1 MIEIK
6 LLNKLVKKFNAKSN
20 RHLLIIFIIFALS
33 GSGSLFLSSPIL
45 SAINLE
51 SFITYYP
58 IYVLIRI
65 IIIIPIYQ
73 IMLIIIA
80 TIFGEF
86 NYFWKFEKK
95 FLQRLKLI
103 K

>member
-1 MIEIK
+1 MLNNLIK
-6 LLNKLVKKFNAKSN
+6 RFNAKSN
-20 RHLLIIFIIFALS
+20 KHLLIIFIIFALS
-33 GSGSLFLSSPIL
+33 GSGSLFISSPIL
-45 SAINLE
+45 SSINLE

-58 IYVLIRI
+58 LYLLVRVL
-65 IIIIPIYQ
+65 IIIPIYQ

-80 TIFGEF
+80 TLFGEF

-95 FLQRLKLI
+95 ILQRLKLI

>member
-1 MIEIK
+1 M
-6 LLNKLVKKFNAKSN
+6 LNKLVKKFNAKSN
-20 RHLLIIFIIFALS
+20 RHLLIIFMIFALS

-45 SAINLE
+45 SAVNLE

-73 IMLIIIA
+73 IILIIIA

-95 FLQRLKLI
+95 FLKRLKLI

>member
-1 MIEIK
+1 MK
-6 LLNKLVKKFNAKSN
+6 LLNYLTKKFNAKSKK
-20 RHLLIIFIIFALS
+20 HLLIIFTIFALS
-33 GSGSLFLSSPIL
+33 GSGSLFISSPIL

-51 SFITYYP
+51 SLIKYYP
-58 IYVLIRI
+58 LYVLVRI
-65 IIIIPIYQ
+65 IIIVPIYQ

>member
-1 MIEIK
+1 M
-6 LLNKLVKKFNAKSN
+6 LNKLVKKFDAKSN
-20 RHLLIIFIIFALS
+20 KHLLIIFAIFALS
-33 GSGSLFLSSPIL
+33 GSVSLFISSPIL
-45 SAINLE
+45 SLINLE

-58 IYVLIRI
+58 VYVLIRI

-73 IMLIIIA
+73 LMLIIIA
-80 TIFGEF
+80 TLFGEF